1 MSKDKK
7 IEVTAL
13 LKDSQNRRTAA
24 KMLIRRETTGL
35 HNLTQFIG
43 QIDSMNLESIPRNPI
58 KYRRCIYRRYRDKG
72 DIDI

>member
-13 LKDSQNRRTAA
+13 LQDAKSKRTAA
-24 KMLIRRETTGL
+24 KMLVRRETTGL

-43 QIDSMNLESIPRNPI
+43 QTNSMRSESIQANPI
-58 KYRRCIYRRYRDKG
+58 KYRRV
-72 DIDI
+72 